1 MKRIN
6 HHQHDNTLEMDIFL
20 LVKTKKKYLQGS
32 NKKLAIGKF
41 VTSKITKSLN
51 ILKYLR
57 SIFYKNI
64 LFFG

>member
-32 NKKLAIGKF
+32 NKKLATGKF

-51 ILKYLR
+51 ILK
-57 SIFYKNI
+57 
-64 LFFG
+64 